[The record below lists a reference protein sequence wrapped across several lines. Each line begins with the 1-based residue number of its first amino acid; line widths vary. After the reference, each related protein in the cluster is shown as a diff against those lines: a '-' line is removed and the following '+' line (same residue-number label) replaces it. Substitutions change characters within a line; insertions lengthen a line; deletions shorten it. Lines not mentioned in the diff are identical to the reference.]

1 MLESY
6 LKDKRQILTC
16 AAHLQ
21 GEYGVHDLYVG
32 VPIMIGKEG
41 VLKVIELQLT
51 AEEKALFDKSVEGV
65 KKLIETIK

>member
-1 MLESY
+1 
-6 LKDKRQILTC
+6 
-16 AAHLQ
+16 
-21 GEYGVHDLYVG
+21 G

-51 AEEKALFDKSVEGV
+51 TEEKALFDKSVEGV